1 MERPW
6 YNYTTQR
13 ELTALGRDNVMY
25 AKIKNLER
33 RMDESEET
41 IDSLSLTRLLVVRV
55 RRRWRW
61 LWGTT

>member
-1 MERPW
+1 MSRPW
-6 YNYTTQR
+6 YNHRTQR